1 MYANL
6 HRINPPSVSDRP
18 SPSSIG
24 VDIEMKCV
32 LILVSPAVLPRFR
45 VSSIVIVD
53 GHQIAAVSG
62 GPGLATGNNEVM
74 AAASAS
80 LD

>member
-1 MYANL
+1 MC
-6 HRINPPSVSDRP
+6 
-18 SPSSIG
+18 
-24 VDIEMKCV
+24 VD
-32 LILVSPAVLPRFR
+32 SNFPAVLPRFR
-45 VSSIVIVD
+45 VSRIVIVD

-80 LD
+80 LDTVTICPPRPGHPGRCRQGNR

>member
-1 MYANL
+1 M
-6 HRINPPSVSDRP
+6 
-18 SPSSIG
+18 
-24 VDIEMKCV
+24 

-45 VSSIVIVD
+45 VSRIVIVD

>member
-1 MYANL
+1 MC
-6 HRINPPSVSDRP
+6 
-18 SPSSIG
+18 
-24 VDIEMKCV
+24 VD
-32 LILVSPAVLPRFR
+32 SNFPAVLLRFR
-45 VSSIVIVD
+45 VSRIVIVD